1 MPAVGQGHIPPLHL
15 SILNYSSCCLLVP
28 PRTPRA
34 HQYSR
39 TQDVIWAV
47 GPCSGGRW
55 SLLPGGSLWCPR
67 TAYLHLVF
75 IQFSFRR
82 KSSQPSSPNLI
93 SLPSQTRYRLR
104 AHSQA
109 AERWQDGLGLQRFCS
124 LPPREAL
131 LSPAPVRTSCCSPA
145 VSVSQAGS
153 ELPPRPPLDSGGDSG
168 SVTIPCMAQHSFNPK
183 NISLG

>member
-1 MPAVGQGHIPPLHL
+1 MPAAGQGHIPPLHL

-28 PRTPRA
+28 RRTPRA

-55 SLLPGGSLWCPR
+55 SLLPGGSLWCPC
-67 TAYLHLVF
+67 TTYLHLIF
-75 IQFSFRR
+75 IQFSFRG

-93 SLPSQTRYRLR
+93 SLPSQTGYRLR
-104 AHSQA
+104 THSQA

-124 LPPREAL
+124 RPPRAAL
-131 LSPAPVRTSCCSPA
+131 LSPAQARTSGEE
-145 VSVSQAGS
+145 VSAAAGA
-153 ELPPRPPLDSGGDSG
+153 LTNGLLGGQS
-168 SVTIPCMAQHSFNPK
+168 SFCITGRLRATPQTTPG
-183 NISLG
+183 LRR